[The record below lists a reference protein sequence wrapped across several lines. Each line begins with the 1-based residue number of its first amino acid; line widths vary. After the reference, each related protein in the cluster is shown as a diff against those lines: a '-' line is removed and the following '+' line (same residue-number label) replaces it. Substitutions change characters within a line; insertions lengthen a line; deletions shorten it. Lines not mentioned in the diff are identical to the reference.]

1 MDRYPAPHRRTQTYA
16 ANVPEER
23 SSDCWMAKPERSRIW
38 VYVLCSARVRRQ
50 AGSGY
55 SSPARAHSAGVGR
68 WRSLQVR
75 RPRLPQG
82 GGQGRAGP
90 RADPRRGLTAA
101 ERRRSFAAA
110 RNDKGRGRLSPGW
123 LVILSAHAKDLSC
136 VRLAP
141 AWERFLAEARNDK
154 YQGWAP
160 RLTESLRSTTQ
171 CSDQRDVSCNVVRQ
185 PPRPFVM
192 LSLSE
197 ASPHAGHS
205 RTQERSFA

>member
-90 RADPRRGLTAA
+90 SADPRRGLTAA

-136 VRLAP
+136 VR
-141 AWERFLAEARNDK
+141 
-154 YQGWAP
+154 
-160 RLTESLRSTTQ
+160 
-171 CSDQRDVSCNVVRQ
+171 V
-185 PPRPFVM
+185 
-192 LSLSE
+192 
-197 ASPHAGHS
+197 ASS
-205 RTQERSFA
+205 VEERSFTAVQDAKGTGWLPEPTACGSSILRATPQFPNS